1 MLPKENYEVKVI
13 FIVNEQAG
21 GGKGARVWKKIKSQ
35 LTIPYIVH
43 ISDYSGHVVHLAKQY
58 TLEKEES
65 ILLLAVGGDGTIHE
79 VIEGSAGNDHI
90 QIGAMKAGSG
100 NDFARGYYIFEKVS
114 DVENYYYHHN
124 SELKAMDLGQITL
137 EDQSSHSFVNNS
149 GIGFDAFITTTLNQ
163 SRLKRWLN
171 YVKLGRLSYMILTI
185 WALFTFKRFNAVI
198 HSGEQT
204 HRFRNVWFISICN
217 GPYFGGGM
225 KISPSSRSDDQ
236 QLELTVVHDLSRIK
250 LLLVFMTVFWGK
262 HVKFREVEML
272 QSAQFSLQVDAPTV
286 SHVDGEFLG
295 HISAE
300 KTITCQL
307 DSRKWYLA
315 KC

>member
-1 MLPKENYEVKVI
+1 MKVI

-21 GGKGARVWKKIKSQ
+21 GGKGAQVWKKIKSQ
-35 LTIPYIVH
+35 LTIPYIAH

-58 TLEKEES
+58 TLKKEQS

-79 VIEGSAGNDHI
+79 VIEGAAGSAHI
-90 QIGAMKAGSG
+90 QIGAMRAGSG
-100 NDFARGYYIFEKVS
+100 NDFARGYHIFKSVS
-114 DVENYYYHHN
+114 DVEKYYHH
-124 SELKAMDLGQITL
+124 STEPRAMDLGQITV
-137 EDQSSHSFVNNS
+137 EGQSAHSFVNNC

-163 SRLKRWLN
+163 SKLKRWLN
-171 YVKLGRLSYMILTI
+171 YVKLGRLSYMLLTI

-198 HSGEQT
+198 QIGEQT

-225 KISPSSRSDDQ
+225 KISPSSKSDDQ
-236 QLELTVVHDLSRIK
+236 LLELTVVHDLSRIK

-262 HVKFREVEML
+262 HVNFREVEML
-272 QSAQFSLQVDAPTV
+272 QADQFSLQVDAPTV
-286 SHVDGEFLG
+286 SHVDGESLG
-295 HISAE
+295 HVSAG

-307 DSRKWYLA
+307 DPRKWYLA

>member
-1 MLPKENYEVKVI
+1 MKVI

-21 GGKGARVWKKIKSQ
+21 GGKGAHVWKKIKAQ
-35 LTIPYIVH
+35 LTIPYIAH
-43 ISDYSGHVVHLAKQY
+43 ISNYSGHIVQLAKQY
-58 TLEKEES
+58 TIEEEES

-79 VIEGSAGNDHI
+79 VIEGAAGHGHI

-100 NDFARGYYIFEKVS
+100 NDFARGYHIFKQVS
-114 DVENYYYHHN
+114 EVENYYHHK
-124 SELKAMDLGQITL
+124 SPPKAMDLGKITI
-137 EDQSSHSFVNNS
+137 EGQSSQSFVNNS

-198 HSGEQT
+198 HSGEQI
-204 HRFRNVWFISICN
+204 HHFRNVWFISICN

-236 QLELTVVHDLSRIK
+236 QIELTVVHDLSRIK

-262 HVKFREVEML
+262 HVNFREVKML
-272 QSAQFSLQVDAPTV
+272 QADQFLVKVDAPTV
-286 SHVDGEFLG
+286 GHVDGELLG
-295 HISAE
+295 TVSAGT
-300 KTITCQL
+300 TITCQL
-307 DSRKWYLA
+307 DQRKWYLA

>member
-1 MLPKENYEVKVI
+1 MKVI

-21 GGKGARVWKKIKSQ
+21 GGKGAYVWDKIKSQ
-35 LTIPYIVH
+35 LTIPYIAH

-58 TLEKEES
+58 TMEKEVE

-79 VIEGSAGNDHI
+79 VIEGAAGNVHI

-100 NDFARGYYIFEKVS
+100 NDFARGYHIFKQVS
-114 DVENYYYHHN
+114 DVENYYYHH
-124 SELKAMDLGQITL
+124 SSKPRAMDLGQITL
-137 EDQSSHSFVNNS
+137 EGQSAHSFVNNS
-149 GIGFDAFITTTLNQ
+149 GIGFDAYITTTLNQ
-163 SRLKRWLN
+163 SKLKRWLN
-171 YVKLGRLSYMILTI
+171 YVKLGRLSYMLLTI
-185 WALFTFKRFNAVI
+185 WALFTFKRFDAVVHI
-198 HSGEQT
+198 GEQT

-225 KISPSSRSDDQ
+225 KISPSSKSDDQ
-236 QLELTVVHDLSRIK
+236 LLELTVVHDLSRMK

-262 HVKFREVEML
+262 HVNFREVEML
-272 QSAQFSLQVDAPTV
+272 QAERFSLKVDSPTV

-295 HISAE
+295 NVSPD
-300 KTITCQL
+300 KTINCQL

-315 KC
+315 K